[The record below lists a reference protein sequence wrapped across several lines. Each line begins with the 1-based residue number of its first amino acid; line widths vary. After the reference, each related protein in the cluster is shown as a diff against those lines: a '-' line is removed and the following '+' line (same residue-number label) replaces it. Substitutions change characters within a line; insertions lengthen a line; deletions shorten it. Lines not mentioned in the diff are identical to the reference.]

1 MPQTCSAHLFFLWTL
16 SRRLF
21 NVNNWKSSRNFL
33 AGREVT
39 SKRWW
44 DWNWV
49 SSKKTV
55 RSRGCWERRF
65 WTRKPASLDT
75 IKVAKGG
82 EPCYQ
87 TASPCAAS
95 FPFVTLWDTRKEGHL
110 SVSWST
116 QAVLKNLPG
125 SSLHIGNPWLRVEH
139 HKFATQQFV
148 TENRTAWH
156 SEFTKSIYMVLT
168 WFWLTFCGYLST
180 GVLVA
185 NRLPFNSK
193 SCPSVSHN

>member
-1 MPQTCSAHLFFLWTL
+1 VHEHLEPCHNGCLKLVLHILFFLWTL
-16 SRRLF
+16 SRRVF
-21 NVNNWKSSRNFL
+21 NVNNWKWSRNFL

-39 SKRWW
+39 RKWWW

-55 RSRGCWERRF
+55 RSWRCWERRF

-75 IKVAKGG
+75 IKLAKGG

-110 SVSWST
+110 SICWST
-116 QAVLKNLPG
+116 QAVLKNLSG

-139 HKFATQQFV
+139 HKICNTTV
-148 TENRTAWH
+148 CDR
-156 SEFTKSIYMVLT
+156 KL
-168 WFWLTFCGYLST
+168 
-180 GVLVA
+180 
-185 NRLPFNSK
+185 NSMA
-193 SCPSVSHN
+193 